1 MRKTTFATQSRLVW
15 FSIQILV
22 NSKIFKLSLNL
33 SLTHLRTQIASY
45 KLKGNLSPVMLKEIF
60 HDSFENFEITRI
72 CMENHASV
80 TGWQKLFSSYKCF
93 QLLAAVAIAT
103 FEIYGSKFSGYIILI
118 CSLLTNFFK
127 SELFSCLPK
136 VDHVM
141 RSCQQDYLMITK
153 RIMVPSPCF

>member
-1 MRKTTFATQSRLVW
+1 MRKTAFATQSRLVW

-103 FEIYGSKFSGYIILI
+103 FEIYGSKFSCYIILI

-141 RSCQQDYLMITK
+141 KSCQQTI
-153 RIMVPSPCF
+153 

>member
-1 MRKTTFATQSRLVW
+1 
-15 FSIQILV
+15 
-22 NSKIFKLSLNL
+22 
-33 SLTHLRTQIASY
+33 
-45 KLKGNLSPVMLKEIF
+45 MLKEIF

-153 RIMVPSPCF
+153 RIMVPSPCFWFGAEAGIVEMNELFRFSRIFSPSCWYFLTGEGNVGTGLRNGIWNVS